1 MSRRK
6 WIFTSRVVRPE
17 SKYVTHWMPSVSIYN
32 NSLGLSSSNDRAYR
46 AMRDSISFPSS
57 NFDHDISN
65 RFFQTSRFHRGKK
78 NLIFFHVSSPKKFG
92 EHFQRFLSFFLS
104 FFFNPK
110 TLESHSFF
118 FFFFSTLIFS
128 KSWPIKNLLALNAN
142 EISLTGAKLFPA
154 PASWNSSPSR
164 KRLRARRKERGE
176 GRGKKKIGRWSRRG
190 RKRVFIVLQILLAN
204 FHH

>member
-1 MSRRK
+1 
-6 WIFTSRVVRPE
+6 
-17 SKYVTHWMPSVSIYN
+17 MPSVSIYN
-32 NSLGLSSSNDRAYR
+32 NSLGLSPSNDRAYR
-46 AMRDSISFPSS
+46 TMKDSISFPSS

-92 EHFQRFLSFFLS
+92 TFSKIPFFLS

-118 FFFFSTLIFS
+118 FQLIFS
-128 KSWPIKNLLALNAN
+128 KSWPIKNLLALNTN

-164 KRLRARRKERGE
+164 KRLRARRRREEKERKRGGE
-176 GRGKKKIGRWSRRG
+176 KKD
-190 RKRVFIVLQILLAN
+190 RKVIEARS
-204 FHH
+204 

>member
-32 NSLGLSSSNDRAYR
+32 NSLGLSPSNDRAYR
-46 AMRDSISFPSS
+46 TMKDSISFPSS

-104 FFFNPK
+104 FLIQRRWRV
-110 TLESHSFF
+110 TVFF
-118 FFFFSTLIFS
+118 FQLIFS
-128 KSWPIKNLLALNAN
+128 KSWPIKNLLALNTN

-164 KRLRARRKERGE
+164 KRLRARRRREEKERKRGGE
-176 GRGKKKIGRWSRRG
+176 KKD
-190 RKRVFIVLQILLAN
+190 RKVIEARS
-204 FHH
+204 